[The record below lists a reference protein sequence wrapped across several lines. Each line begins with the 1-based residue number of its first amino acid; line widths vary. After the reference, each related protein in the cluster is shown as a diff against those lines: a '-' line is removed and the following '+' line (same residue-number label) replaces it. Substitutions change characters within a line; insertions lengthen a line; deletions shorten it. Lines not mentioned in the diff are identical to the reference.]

1 MKEKQNGTGSILDI
15 RCHLCTSPAID
26 VVPGYEQFRR
36 VTSDCQ
42 SWPRGGQL
50 GVCQACG
57 CIQKVTDQVWQNEI
71 EKIYEAYSIYHQSE
85 GVEQSVFESDSGR
98 ASSRSARLLERLQAQ
113 IELPET
119 GRLLDVGCGNGA
131 LLRSFS
137 RLAPRWLLAGTELNN
152 KYQPVVESIEQVEKL
167 YTCDPQ
173 QVPGFFHLI
182 TMMHVLEHIAAPSHF
197 LAKLWNKLE
206 DDGLLVVEVPDH
218 RQNPFDL
225 LIADHCTHFTV
236 ATIVE
241 LIENAGYEVISVAT
255 DWVPKELTLVAN
267 KSESEHHIT
276 GQHWRMP
283 VSPSHSFD
291 SAVRTLQWLESVV
304 TSARELSKM
313 DDFGLFGTSIAATW
327 LFSELLD
334 DSVSFFVDE
343 DPHRAGKSYMGR
355 PVYHP
360 GDLPIDSHVYLA
372 LPTRLAESVERRLAK
387 AGVTYHLPP
396 PLHL

>member
-15 RCHLCTSPAID
+15 RCHLCSSPGID

-42 SWPRGGQL
+42 SWRRGGKL
-50 GVCQACG
+50 GVCKACG
-57 CIQKVTDQVWQNEI
+57 CIQKVRDQVWQNEI

-137 RLAPRWLLAGTELNN
+137 RLAPHWLLAGTELNN

-241 LIENAGYEVISVAT
+241 LIENAGYEVISVAS
-255 DWVPKELTLVAN
+255 DWVPKELTIVAR
-267 KSESEHHIT
+267 KSEHRHKS
-276 GQHWRMP
+276 RAK

-291 SAVRTLQWLESVV
+291 SALRSLQWLESVV
-304 TSARELSKM
+304 RTTRELSTRGN
-313 DDFGLFGTSIAATW
+313 FGLFGTSIAATW
-327 LFSELLD
+327 LFSELEGA
-334 DSVSFFVDE
+334 VSFFVDE
-343 DPHRAGKSYMGR
+343 DPHRIGKTYMGL
-355 PVYHP
+355 PIYHP
-360 GDLPIDSHVYLA
+360 SQVASDSHVFIA
-372 LPTRLAESVERRLAK
+372 LPNKVAENIQARLEDSKIVFDC
-387 AGVTYHLPP
+387 YLPP
-396 PLHL
+396 SYF